1 MLLKRQSLSADRANN
16 SMLVP
21 LSLPF
26 FYDSES
32 SSPKQISFK
41 LTFVSFK
48 SELIIFSPI
57 MKQSP
62 KITCLFVFF
71 FFILPSSETLSY
83 QNLLNP
89 RELLSLLHI
98 VKALIYKD
106 IFSVFSHLRLTFF

>member
-62 KITCLFVFF
+62 KITCLFFF